1 HLLEMNL
8 ALRHTAPY
16 MDPAASFNPHTTIG
30 AFLIGVLV
38 SYVLV
43 GVATT
48 QTYIYYGRFPDDSPR
63 LKALVCLVLR
73 NKVCEII
80 HGLCLGHG
88 LYVYTIIDYW
98 HPDRIFG
105 GPSPRSIDTAVFF
118 CGLISACVQAFFG
131 FRIYAFSRKL
141 YIPILIWTMA
151 SLRLLAG
158 FGSFISGLL
167 MASLADHNRH
177 WLWLSEFAW
186 SISTATDL
194 TIAGTL
200 VFHLH
205 QQRKKVNKSSR
216 SAALVDK
223 VILWT
228 METGALTSLTSIVA
242 LTCFVTMRHNLIF
255 LAFFALEAQTDGTI
269 CSLNSRETLREMN
282 QREISLKFSLPAMS
296 TTPVN
301 FLLAFR
307 TTGVTNI
314 TCDCRR
320 LAVVHEDECPK

>member
-1 HLLEMNL
+1 
-8 ALRHTAPY
+8 

-63 LKALVCLVLR
+63 LKALVAFVW
-73 NKVCEII
+73 VCEII

-205 QQRKKVNKSSR
+205 QQRKKVNKSCR

-228 METGALTSLTSIVA
+228 IETGALTSLTSIVA

-255 LAFFALEAQTDGTI
+255 LAFFALEAQI
-269 CSLNSRETLREMN
+269 FSNSLLASLNSRGTLREIN
-282 QREISLKFSLPAMS
+282 QREVSLKFSLPPMS
-296 TTPVN
+296 TTPAISS
-301 FLLAFR
+301 LAPR
-307 TTGVTNI
+307 TTGLTDI

-320 LAVVHEDECPK
+320 LAVVHEDECPKYVIR

>member
-1 HLLEMNL
+1 
-8 ALRHTAPY
+8 
-16 MDPAASFNPHTTIG
+16 MDPTASFNPHTTIG

-63 LKALVCLVLR
+63 LKALVAFVW
-73 NKVCEII
+73 VCEII

-98 HPDRIFG
+98 HPDRILG
-105 GPSPRSIDTAVFF
+105 GPYPRSIDTAVFF

-141 YIPILIWTMA
+141 YIPIMIWIMA
-151 SLRLLAG
+151 FLRLLAG
-158 FGSFISGLL
+158 FGNLILEL
-167 MASLADHNRH
+167 RMASLVDVHKH
-177 WLWLSEFAW
+177 WLWLPEFAW
-186 SISTATDL
+186 SISVATDL
-194 TIAGTL
+194 TITATL

-205 QQRKKVNKSSR
+205 QQRKEVNESPR
-216 SAALVDK
+216 TAALVDK
-223 VILWT
+223 LILWT
-228 METGALTSLTSIVA
+228 IETGALTSLTSIVA
-242 LTCFVTMRHNLIF
+242 LTCFITMRHNLIF
-255 LAFFALEAQTDGTI
+255 LAFFALEAQMFSNSLLA
-269 CSLNSRETLREMN
+269 SLNSREALREMN
-282 QREISLKFSLPAMS
+282 EREISWKISLPAMS
-296 TTPVN
+296 TTPATSS
-301 FLLAFR
+301 LAFR

-320 LAVVHEDECPK
+320 LAVVHEDECAK